1 MIIKMK
7 KLDLK
12 AYKTFNFLS
21 VEYFDI
27 FHIQQKTI
35 NKKTRTMWSKYKQGN
50 MMILLTMIQHAICL
64 QFK

>member
-1 MIIKMK
+1 MK

-35 NKKTRTMWSKYKQGN
+35 NKKTRTM
-50 MMILLTMIQHAICL
+50 
-64 QFK
+64 